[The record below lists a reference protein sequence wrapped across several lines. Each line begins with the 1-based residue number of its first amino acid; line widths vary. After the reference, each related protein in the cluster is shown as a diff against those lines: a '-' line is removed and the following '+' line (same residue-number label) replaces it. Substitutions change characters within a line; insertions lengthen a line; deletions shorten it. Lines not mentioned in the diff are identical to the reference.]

1 MTASAVEL
9 LRLLGS
15 GVRPVDAPSRTSGP
29 IEGADFGAL
38 LQRAASGD
46 LSSGRVVRTTPAT
59 EGRLTTAQLGRLAVA
74 ADAAEAAGATRLA
87 AAIDGSL
94 VEIDI
99 ASREATSVRSLAEA
113 GGATPDGVMTGVDA
127 VVILPT
133 EGEDQETRVGAA
145 EPAPAAG
152 RAHGRALALHAVN
165 PAVAELLAG
174 MEMRRP
180 A

>member
-1 MTASAVEL
+1 MTASAAEL

-15 GVRPVDAPSRTSGP
+15 GVRPVDAPANARGP
-29 IEGADFGAL
+29 VAGADFGVL
-38 LQRAASGD
+38 LRRAASGE
-46 LSSGRVVRTTPAT
+46 LTSGRVVRTTPAT
-59 EGRLTTAQLGRLAVA
+59 EGSLTDAQLGRLSTV

-87 AAIDGSL
+87 VAMDGVL
-94 VEIDI
+94 VEVDI
-99 ASREATSVRSLAEA
+99 ASREATSVRPAEEA

-133 EGEDQETRVGAA
+133 EGEDEETRVGAA
-145 EPAPAAG
+145 ESAPAAVRAQG
-152 RAHGRALALHAVN
+152 RAPALHAVN

-174 MEMRRP
+174 METRRS